1 MRSSALNYKYIKN
14 KKKGR
19 RGMETE
25 REDLKEKI
33 AAMTDEQFQWFI
45 DQALRLLSATA

>member
-1 MRSSALNYKYIKN
+1 
-14 KKKGR
+14 
-19 RGMETE
+19 METE

-45 DQALRLLSATA
+45 AQARLLLDHKA